1 MGFDSSCP
9 FLDVM
14 TESCLT
20 SLQFWSRGKV
30 DLAQLQG
37 KIPRP
42 LLKQQQFML
51 LGFWTLGIYGQCAKL
66 AYF

>member
-1 MGFDSSCP
+1 MGFDSRYP

-20 SLQFWSRGKV
+20 SLQFWNHGKV

-37 KIPRP
+37 RIPQLP
-42 LLKQQQFML
+42 LKQQQFML
-51 LGFWTLGIYGQCAKL
+51 SEFWTLGI
-66 AYF
+66 